1 MGSKITTLKAKVLHP
16 NFLRCQFLSS
26 LTLFLHST
34 TIYTMSYTLQHRDIA
49 GCHLSPGD
57 HCLVTEHNR
66 IILAKVVK
74 LYPDSNFLQLKP
86 LNSSAGGRRSKPNPK
101 PIRRECY
108 NVYRIADTEITMSI
122 LRGAI

>member
-1 MGSKITTLKAKVLHP
+1 MTH
-16 NFLRCQFLSS
+16 
-26 LTLFLHST
+26 
-34 TIYTMSYTLQHRDIA
+34 TLQHRDIA
-49 GCHLSPGD
+49 GSHLSPGD

-66 IILAKVVK
+66 IILARVVK
-74 LYPDSNFLQLKP
+74 LYDSSNQLQLQP
-86 LNSSAGGRRSKPNPK
+86 LPSDAGGRRSRPSLK

>member
-1 MGSKITTLKAKVLHP
+1 MT
-16 NFLRCQFLSS
+16 
-26 LTLFLHST
+26 
-34 TIYTMSYTLQHRDIA
+34 YTLQHRDIA
-49 GCHLSPGD
+49 GSHLSPGD

-66 IILAKVVK
+66 IILARVVK
-74 LYPDSNFLQLKP
+74 LYAASNQLQLQP
-86 LNSSAGGRRSKPNPK
+86 LHSDAGGRRSRPSLK

>member
-1 MGSKITTLKAKVLHP
+1 MNH
-16 NFLRCQFLSS
+16 
-26 LTLFLHST
+26 
-34 TIYTMSYTLQHRDIA
+34 TLQHRDIA
-49 GCHLSPGD
+49 GSHLSPGD

-74 LYPDSNFLQLKP
+74 LYDSSNQLQLQP
-86 LNSSAGGRRSKPNPK
+86 VNSDAGGRRSKPSLK

-108 NVYRIADTEITMSI
+108 NVYKIADTEITMSI